1 MRFIGLFSMVMLMI
15 ILLFLFISF
24 IYVYLFIA
32 KRENLL
38 QNNGYVKGKTK
49 QKGRLIDR
57 VIAPIVSWGKQAGP
71 VGIKYPYFADIEK
84 HKKLLGQAGYPL
96 GLQLQDFYGFRFVLG
111 MIGLGFGTIY
121 GFLGLPLGI
130 PIMFLSIFGGFL
142 GPSAWLYFK
151 AKSRQELISMM
162 MPDFLDTVSVTL
174 SAGVSLDGALKQ
186 VTKQFKGPL
195 SEEIDRFNK
204 EVELGVPRLSAYQ
217 GLIERNSSRELHSL
231 VNALIQGTSLGVPV
245 SRTFRLQ
252 AEDLRATRGFLAKE
266 KAAKASPQ
274 ITLVTTFF
282 IAPAV
287 LGLIVGLLALNIIY
301 NPEAF
306 GLDSFFF

>member
-1 MRFIGLFSMVMLMI
+1 MRFIGLFSMVMLII

-38 QNNGYVKGKTK
+38 QNNGYVKGKSR

-57 VIAPIVSWGKQAGP
+57 VIAPIVRWGKQAGP

-96 GLQLQDFYGFRFVLG
+96 GLQIQDFYGLRFVLG
-111 MIGLGFGTIY
+111 MMGLGFGTIY

-130 PIMFLSIFGGFL
+130 PIMFLTIFGGFL
-142 GPSAWLYFK
+142 GPSAWLYIK
-151 AKSRQELISMM
+151 AKNRQELISMM